1 MPTVATPADL
11 GVRRLSEHLQQ
22 RDPERDGARRA
33 LRAAIFI
40 PIAAAASFAVA
51 GDNQTPIFTILGS
64 IALLIAADFPGT
76 VSTRALGYFGLA
88 INGAALIT
96 LGTLAAP
103 HPWVAVPLCLVVGM
117 AVNFLGLLSEVVAAG
132 QRATL
137 MIFILPV
144 CIRPVAPLGD
154 RIFGWVIALLICV
167 PAALFVFPPRYDSEL
182 RRQATRVCA
191 ALADR
196 IERTCSAQEV
206 SNAIDALRAG
216 FFSGTVRPVAM
227 TAGSR
232 ALIRVGSDLSWLC
245 DRVDSDTS
253 TLLGQTT
260 GAATRVLR
268 ACAAVLSPDAPP
280 GARSELESALAAHRT
295 ASISRYH
302 DEVTALLADPDD
314 ASAVQRGRT
323 VMSRRTMSGSIGLTG
338 RIIAAAAA
346 ADTRPLWARMLGRQL
361 PETGIADR
369 VYTKRAALASLG
381 GYLSTGSATALNSLR
396 TGLALALAVVVTI
409 VFPIQNGLWV
419 VLGALSVL
427 RSSAASTGTTA
438 VRAIIGTVIGFVI
451 GTVVIGLLG
460 VDPIVMWILLP
471 IVAFGSTYVS
481 QVGSFMA
488 GQAMF
493 TMMVFIVF
501 NLIQPT
507 GWKVGLV
514 RIEDIV
520 LGAAVGL
527 TASVLLWPRG
537 ATASVRRAV
546 AAALEV
552 NSRYLTAAVA
562 RVTRGASEQADDAV
576 MALSQDTLT
585 AVRTYGDAVRNYLS
599 EAAGAVDTSLLD
611 TDSRIPRM
619 RTTSDVIADIPPPPL
634 DVYPRARKVLEEH
647 TAAVCALLA
656 GDDAARVLP
665 PISDDFVPAL
675 RAEAGTGEL
684 AVAAALPLVT
694 TAANIGELEL
704 TYGAIREEEV
714 S

>member
-1 MPTVATPADL
+1 MI
-11 GVRRLSEHLQQ
+11 RQWSEHLRQ

-40 PIAAAASFAVA
+40 PLAAAASFAVA

-76 VSTRALGYFGLA
+76 MGTRALGYFGLA
-88 INGAALIT
+88 INGAVLIT

-103 HPWVAVPLCLVVGM
+103 HPWVAVPLCLIVGM
-117 AVNFLGLLSEVVAAG
+117 AVNFLGLLSEVIAAG

-182 RRQATRVCA
+182 RRQAIRVCA

-196 IERTCSAQEV
+196 IEGTCSAQEV
-206 SNAIDALRAG
+206 SAAIGALRTG
-216 FFSGTVRPVAM
+216 FSTGAVRPITM

-232 ALIRVGSDLSWLC
+232 ALIRVVPELGWLC
-245 DRVDSDTS
+245 HRVDSYTS

-280 GARSELESALAAHRT
+280 GARSELESALATHRT

-346 ADTRPLWARMLGRQL
+346 ADTRPLWARILGRQL

-369 VYTKRAALASLG
+369 VYTKRAALSSLG
-381 GYLSTGSATALNSLR
+381 GYISTGSATVLNSLR

-427 RSSAASTGTTA
+427 RSSASSTGTTA
-438 VRAIIGTVIGFVI
+438 VRAIVGTVIGFIVGAVI
-451 GTVVIGLLG
+451 IGLLG

-471 IVAFGSTYVS
+471 IVSFGSTYVS

-546 AAALEV
+546 DAALAV
-552 NSRYLTAAVA
+552 SARYLTAAVA
-562 RVTRGASEQADDAV
+562 RVTRGASEQSDDAV

-585 AVRTYGDAVRNYLS
+585 AVRTYGDAVRDYLS
-599 EAAGAVDTSLLD
+599 EAAGAVDMSLLD
-611 TDSRIPRM
+611 NNSRIPRM

-634 DVYPRARKVLEEH
+634 NVYPAARKVLEEH
-647 TAAVCALLA
+647 TAAVCALLT
-656 GDDAARVLP
+656 GDGAPRVLP

-675 RAEAGTGEL
+675 RAEAGTGKL
-684 AVAAALPLVT
+684 AVAAAMPLVT
-694 TAANIGELEL
+694 AAANIGELEL
-704 TYGAIREEEV
+704 TYGAIREEKV
-714 S
+714 SN

>member
-1 MPTVATPADL
+1 MI
-11 GVRRLSEHLQQ
+11 RRWSEQLRQ
-22 RDPERDGARRA
+22 RDPERDGVRRA

-40 PIAAAASFAVA
+40 PLAAAASFAVA

-64 IALLIAADFPGT
+64 IALLIAADFPGA
-76 VSTRALGYFGLA
+76 VGTRALGYFGLA
-88 INGAALIT
+88 INGAVLIT

-117 AVNFLGLLSEVVAAG
+117 AVNFIGLLSEVVAAG

-196 IERTCSAQEV
+196 VEGTCSAQEV
-206 SNAIDALRAG
+206 SAAIDALRLG
-216 FFSGTVRPVAM
+216 FSSGAVRPITM

-232 ALIRVGSDLSWLC
+232 ALVRVVSELGWLC
-245 DRVDSDTS
+245 DRVDSDTGA
-253 TLLGQTT
+253 LLGQTT

-268 ACAAVLSPDAPP
+268 ACAAVLRPDAPA
-280 GARSELESALAAHRT
+280 GARSELEDALAAHRT
-295 ASISRYH
+295 AAISRYH

-314 ASAVQRGRT
+314 ASAVQRGTT

-346 ADTRPLWARMLGRQL
+346 ADNRPLWARMLGRQL

-369 VYTKRAALASLG
+369 VYTKRAAIASLG
-381 GYLSTGSATALNSLR
+381 GYLSTGSATVLNSLR

-409 VFPIQNGLWV
+409 VVPVQNGLWV

-451 GTVVIGLLG
+451 GAVIIGLLG
-460 VDPIVMWILLP
+460 VDPLVMWLLLP

-507 GWKVGLV
+507 GWKVGLI

-537 ATASVRRAV
+537 ATASVQRAV
-546 AAALEV
+546 DAALEV
-552 NSRYLTAAVA
+552 GSRYLTAAVA
-562 RVTRGASEQADDAV
+562 RVTRGASEQSDDAV
-576 MALSQDTLT
+576 MALGQDTLT

-611 TDSRIPRM
+611 TDSRIPRL
-619 RTTSDVIADIPPPPL
+619 RTTSDLIADIPPPPL
-634 DVYPRARKVLEEH
+634 DVYPGARKVLEEH
-647 TAAVCALLA
+647 TAAVCALLT
-656 GDDAARVLP
+656 GGGAARVLS

-675 RAEAGTGEL
+675 RAEAGVGKL

-704 TYGAIREEEV
+704 TYSAIRGEKV
-714 S
+714 TS

>member
-1 MPTVATPADL
+1 MI
-11 GVRRLSEHLQQ
+11 RRWSEQLRQ
-22 RDPERDGARRA
+22 RDPERDAARRA

-40 PIAAAASFAVA
+40 PLAAAASFAVA

-64 IALLIAADFPGT
+64 IALLIAADFPGS
-76 VSTRALGYFGLA
+76 VGTRALGYFGLA
-88 INGAALIT
+88 INGVVLIT
-96 LGTLAAP
+96 VGTLAAP
-103 HPWVAVPLCLVVGM
+103 HPWVAVPLCFGVGM
-117 AVNFLGLLSEVVAAG
+117 AVNFIGLLSEVIAAG

-196 IERTCSAQEV
+196 IEGTCSAQEV
-206 SNAIDALRAG
+206 SAAIDALRAG
-216 FFSGTVRPVAM
+216 FSSGAVRPVTM

-232 ALIRVGSDLSWLC
+232 ALVRVVTDLRWLC
-245 DRVDSDTS
+245 DRVDSDTGA
-253 TLLGQTT
+253 LLGQTT

-268 ACAAVLSPDAPP
+268 ACAAVLSPDAPA
-280 GARSELESALAAHRT
+280 GARSELEDALAAHR
-295 ASISRYH
+295 AVAISRYH

-314 ASAVQRGRT
+314 ASAVQQGRT

-338 RIIAAAAA
+338 RIISAAAA
-346 ADTRPLWARMLGRQL
+346 ADTRPLWARMFGRQL

-381 GYLSTGSATALNSLR
+381 GYLSTGSATVLNGLR

-409 VFPIQNGLWV
+409 VFPVQNGLWV

-438 VRAIIGTVIGFVI
+438 VRAVIGTVIGFII
-451 GTVVIGLLG
+451 GAAIIGLLG

-507 GWKVGLV
+507 GWQVGLI

-527 TASVLLWPRG
+527 TASLLLWPRG

-546 AAALEV
+546 DAALEV
-552 NSRYLTAAVA
+552 SLRYLTAAVA
-562 RVTRGASEQADDAV
+562 RVTRGESEQSDDAV

-611 TDSRIPRM
+611 TDSRIPRL
-619 RTTSDVIADIPPPPL
+619 RTTSDLIADIPPPPL

-656 GDDAARVLP
+656 GDGAAHVLS
-665 PISDDFVPAL
+665 PINDDFVPAL
-675 RAEAGTGEL
+675 RAEAGAVTL

-704 TYGAIREEEV
+704 TYGPIREETV

>member
-1 MPTVATPADL
+1 MIGQLTDQL
-11 GVRRLSEHLQQ
+11 RK
-22 RDPERDGARRA
+22 RDPERDGVRRA

-51 GDNQTPIFTILGS
+51 ADNQTPIFTILGS

-76 VSTRALGYFGLA
+76 VGTRALSYCGLA
-88 INGAALIT
+88 INGALLIT

-103 HPWVAVPLCLVVGM
+103 HPWVAVPLCLVVGA
-117 AVNFLGLLSEVVAAG
+117 AVNVFGLLSEVVAAG

-137 MIFILPV
+137 MVFILPV

-196 IERTCSAQEV
+196 IEGTCSAQEV
-206 SNAIDALRAG
+206 SAAISALRAG
-216 FFSGTVRPVAM
+216 FLNGAARPVAM

-232 ALIRVGSDLSWLC
+232 ALVRVGSELSWLC
-245 DRVDSDTS
+245 DRVDSDTGA
-253 TLLGQTT
+253 LLGETT
-260 GAATRVLR
+260 GAATRDLR
-268 ACAAVLSPDAPP
+268 ACAAVLSPDAPS
-280 GARSELESALAAHRT
+280 GARVELENALAAHRT
-295 ASISRYH
+295 AAISRYQ

-381 GYLSTGSATALNSLR
+381 GYLSTGSVTVLNSLR
-396 TGLALALAVVVTI
+396 TGLALALAVVVTL
-409 VFPIQNGLWV
+409 VFPVQNGLWV

-438 VRAIIGTVIGFVI
+438 LRAIVGTVIGFVI
-451 GTVVIGLLG
+451 GAVIIGLLG
-460 VDPIVMWILLP
+460 VDPIVMWMLLP
-471 IVAFGSTYVS
+471 VVAFGSTYVS

-527 TASVLLWPRG
+527 TASVLLGPRG
-537 ATASVRRAV
+537 ATESVRRAV
-546 AAALEV
+546 DAALEV
-552 NSRYLTAAVA
+552 SSRYLTVAVA
-562 RVTRGASEQADDAV
+562 RVTRGASEQSDDAV
-576 MALSQDTLT
+576 MALSQDALT

-599 EAAGAVDTSLLD
+599 EAGGAVDTSLLD
-611 TDSRIPRM
+611 TDSRIPRL
-619 RTTSDVIADIPPPPL
+619 RTTSDMIADIPPPPL
-634 DVYPRARKVLEEH
+634 NVYPRARKVLEEH

-656 GDDAARVLP
+656 DGGAARVLP

-675 RAEAGTGEL
+675 RAEAGAGPL

-694 TAANIGELEL
+694 PAANIGELEL
-704 TYGAIREEEV
+704 TYSATHEELV

>member
-1 MPTVATPADL
+1 MIGQLTDQL
-11 GVRRLSEHLQQ
+11 RK
-22 RDPERDGARRA
+22 RDPERDGVRRA

-51 GDNQTPIFTILGS
+51 ADNQTPIFTILGS

-76 VSTRALGYFGLA
+76 VGTRALSYCGLA
-88 INGAALIT
+88 INGALLIT

-103 HPWVAVPLCLVVGM
+103 HPWVAVPLCLVVGA
-117 AVNFLGLLSEVVAAG
+117 AVNVFGLLSEVVAAG

-137 MIFILPV
+137 MVFILPV

-196 IERTCSAQEV
+196 IEGTCSAQEV
-206 SNAIDALRAG
+206 SAAISALRAG
-216 FFSGTVRPVAM
+216 FLNGAARPVAM

-232 ALIRVGSDLSWLC
+232 ALVRVLSELSWLC
-245 DRVDSDTS
+245 NRVDPDTGA
-253 TLLGQTT
+253 LLGETT

-268 ACAAVLSPDAPP
+268 ACAAVLSPDAPS
-280 GARSELESALAAHRT
+280 GARVELENALAAHRT
-295 ASISRYH
+295 AAISRYQ

-381 GYLSTGSATALNSLR
+381 GYLSTGSVTVLNSLR
-396 TGLALALAVVVTI
+396 TGLALALAVVVTL
-409 VFPIQNGLWV
+409 VFPVQNGLWV

-438 VRAIIGTVIGFVI
+438 LRAIVGTVIGFVI
-451 GTVVIGLLG
+451 GAVIIGLLG
-460 VDPIVMWILLP
+460 VDPIVMWMLLP
-471 IVAFGSTYVS
+471 VVAFGSTYVS

-537 ATASVRRAV
+537 ATESVRRAV
-546 AAALEV
+546 DAALEV
-552 NSRYLTAAVA
+552 SSRYLTVAVA
-562 RVTRGASEQADDAV
+562 RVTRGASEQSDDAV
-576 MALSQDTLT
+576 MALSQDALT

-599 EAAGAVDTSLLD
+599 EAGGAVDTSLLD
-611 TDSRIPRM
+611 TDSRIPRL
-619 RTTSDVIADIPPPPL
+619 RTTSDMIADIPPPPL
-634 DVYPRARKVLEEH
+634 NVYPSARKVLEEH

-656 GDDAARVLP
+656 DGGAARVLP

-675 RAEAGTGEL
+675 RAEAGAGPL

-704 TYGAIREEEV
+704 TYSATHEELV

>member
-1 MPTVATPADL
+1 MIGQLTEQL
-11 GVRRLSEHLQQ
+11 RK
-22 RDPERDGARRA
+22 RDPERDGVRRA

-51 GDNQTPIFTILGS
+51 ADNQTPIFTILGS

-76 VSTRALGYFGLA
+76 VGTRALGYFGLA
-88 INGAALIT
+88 INGALLIT

-103 HPWVAVPLCLVVGM
+103 HPWVAVPLCLVVGA
-117 AVNFLGLLSEVVAAG
+117 AVNVFGLLSEVVAAG

-137 MIFILPV
+137 MVFILPV

-196 IERTCSAQEV
+196 IEGTCSAQEV
-206 SNAIDALRAG
+206 SAAIGALRAG
-216 FFSGTVRPVAM
+216 FLNGAARPVAM

-232 ALIRVGSDLSWLC
+232 ALVRVLSELSWLC
-245 DRVDSDTS
+245 DRVDSDTGA
-253 TLLGQTT
+253 LLGETT

-268 ACAAVLSPDAPP
+268 ACAAVLSPDAPS
-280 GARSELESALAAHRT
+280 GARVELENALAAHRT
-295 ASISRYH
+295 AAISRYQ

-381 GYLSTGSATALNSLR
+381 GYLSTGSVTVLNSLR
-396 TGLALALAVVVTI
+396 TGLALALAVVVTL
-409 VFPIQNGLWV
+409 VFPVQNGLWV

-438 VRAIIGTVIGFVI
+438 LRAIVGTVIGFVI
-451 GTVVIGLLG
+451 GAVIIGLLG

-471 IVAFGSTYVS
+471 VVAFGSTYVS

-537 ATASVRRAV
+537 ATESVRRAV
-546 AAALEV
+546 DAALEV
-552 NSRYLTAAVA
+552 SSRYLTAAVA
-562 RVTRGASEQADDAV
+562 RVTRGASEQSDDAV
-576 MALSQDTLT
+576 MALSQDALT

-599 EAAGAVDTSLLD
+599 EAGGAVDTSLLD
-611 TDSRIPRM
+611 TDSRIPRL
-619 RTTSDVIADIPPPPL
+619 RTTSDMIADIPPPPL
-634 DVYPRARKVLEEH
+634 NVYPSARKVLEEH

-656 GDDAARVLP
+656 DGGAARVLP

-675 RAEAGTGEL
+675 RAEAGAGPL

-704 TYGAIREEEV
+704 TYSATHQELV

>member
-1 MPTVATPADL
+1 MIGQLTEQL
-11 GVRRLSEHLQQ
+11 RK
-22 RDPERDGARRA
+22 RDPERDGVRRA

-51 GDNQTPIFTILGS
+51 ADNQTPIFTILGS

-76 VSTRALGYFGLA
+76 VGTRALGYFGLA
-88 INGAALIT
+88 INGALLIT

-103 HPWVAVPLCLVVGM
+103 HPWVAVPLCLVVGA
-117 AVNFLGLLSEVVAAG
+117 AVNVFGLLSEVVAAG

-137 MIFILPV
+137 MVFILPV

-196 IERTCSAQEV
+196 IEGTCSAQEV
-206 SNAIDALRAG
+206 SAAIGALRAG
-216 FFSGTVRPVAM
+216 FLNGAARPVAM

-232 ALIRVGSDLSWLC
+232 ALVRVLSELSWLC
-245 DRVDSDTS
+245 DRVDPDTGA
-253 TLLGQTT
+253 LLGETT

-268 ACAAVLSPDAPP
+268 ACAAVLSPDAPS
-280 GARSELESALAAHRT
+280 GARVELENALAAHRT
-295 ASISRYH
+295 AAISRYQ

-381 GYLSTGSATALNSLR
+381 GYLSTGSVTVLNSLR
-396 TGLALALAVVVTI
+396 TGLALALAVVVTL
-409 VFPIQNGLWV
+409 VFPVQNGLWV

-438 VRAIIGTVIGFVI
+438 LRAIVGTVIGFVI
-451 GTVVIGLLG
+451 GAVIIGLLG

-471 IVAFGSTYVS
+471 VVAFGSTYVS

-537 ATASVRRAV
+537 ATESVRRAV
-546 AAALEV
+546 DAALEV
-552 NSRYLTAAVA
+552 SSRYLTAAVV
-562 RVTRGASEQADDAV
+562 RVTRGASEQSDDAV
-576 MALSQDTLT
+576 MALSQDALT

-599 EAAGAVDTSLLD
+599 EAGGAVDTSLLD
-611 TDSRIPRM
+611 TDSRIPRL
-619 RTTSDVIADIPPPPL
+619 RTTSDMIADIPPPPL
-634 DVYPRARKVLEEH
+634 NVYPSARKVLEEH

-656 GDDAARVLP
+656 DGGAARVLP

-675 RAEAGTGEL
+675 RAEAGAGPL

-704 TYGAIREEEV
+704 TYSATHEELV

>member
-1 MPTVATPADL
+1 MIGQLTDQL
-11 GVRRLSEHLQQ
+11 RK
-22 RDPERDGARRA
+22 RDPERDGVRRA

-51 GDNQTPIFTILGS
+51 ADNQTPIFTILGS

-76 VSTRALGYFGLA
+76 VGTRALSYCGLA
-88 INGAALIT
+88 INGALLIT

-103 HPWVAVPLCLVVGM
+103 HPWVAVPLCLVVGA
-117 AVNFLGLLSEVVAAG
+117 AVNVFGLLSEVVAAG

-137 MIFILPV
+137 MVFILPV

-196 IERTCSAQEV
+196 IEGTCSAQEV
-206 SNAIDALRAG
+206 SAAISALRAG
-216 FFSGTVRPVAM
+216 FLNGAARPVAM

-232 ALIRVGSDLSWLC
+232 ALVRVLSELSWLC
-245 DRVDSDTS
+245 DRVDSDTGA
-253 TLLGQTT
+253 LLGETT

-268 ACAAVLSPDAPP
+268 ACAAVLSPDAPS
-280 GARSELESALAAHRT
+280 GARVELENALAAHRT
-295 ASISRYH
+295 AAISRYQ

-381 GYLSTGSATALNSLR
+381 GYLSTGSVTVLNSLR
-396 TGLALALAVVVTI
+396 TGLALALAVVVTL
-409 VFPIQNGLWV
+409 VFPVQNGLWV

-438 VRAIIGTVIGFVI
+438 LRAIVGTVIGFVI
-451 GTVVIGLLG
+451 GAVIIGLLG
-460 VDPIVMWILLP
+460 VDPIVMWMLLP
-471 IVAFGSTYVS
+471 VVAFGSTYVS

-537 ATASVRRAV
+537 ATESVRRAV
-546 AAALEV
+546 DAALEV
-552 NSRYLTAAVA
+552 SSRYLTVAVA
-562 RVTRGASEQADDAV
+562 RVTRGASEQSDDAV
-576 MALSQDTLT
+576 MALSQDALT

-599 EAAGAVDTSLLD
+599 EAGGAVDTSLLD
-611 TDSRIPRM
+611 TDSRIPRL
-619 RTTSDVIADIPPPPL
+619 RTTSDMIADIPPPPL
-634 DVYPRARKVLEEH
+634 NVYPSARKVLEEH

-656 GDDAARVLP
+656 DGGAARVLP

-675 RAEAGTGEL
+675 RAEAGAGPL

-704 TYGAIREEEV
+704 TYSATHEELV

>member
-1 MPTVATPADL
+1 MIGQLTDQL
-11 GVRRLSEHLQQ
+11 RK
-22 RDPERDGARRA
+22 RDPERDGVRRA

-51 GDNQTPIFTILGS
+51 ADNQTPIFTILGS

-76 VSTRALGYFGLA
+76 VGTRALSYCGLA
-88 INGAALIT
+88 INGALLIT

-103 HPWVAVPLCLVVGM
+103 HPWVAVPLCLVVGA
-117 AVNFLGLLSEVVAAG
+117 AVNVFGLLSEVVAAG

-137 MIFILPV
+137 MVFILPV

-196 IERTCSAQEV
+196 IEGTCSAQEV
-206 SNAIDALRAG
+206 SAAISALRAG
-216 FFSGTVRPVAM
+216 FLNGAARPVAM

-232 ALIRVGSDLSWLC
+232 ALVRVGSELSWLC
-245 DRVDSDTS
+245 DRVDSDTGA
-253 TLLGQTT
+253 LLGETT

-268 ACAAVLSPDAPP
+268 ACAAVLSPDAPS
-280 GARSELESALAAHRT
+280 GARVELENALAAHRT
-295 ASISRYH
+295 AAISRYQ

-381 GYLSTGSATALNSLR
+381 GYLSTGSVTVLNSLR
-396 TGLALALAVVVTI
+396 TGLALALAVVVTL
-409 VFPIQNGLWV
+409 VFPVQNGLWV

-438 VRAIIGTVIGFVI
+438 LRAIVGTVIGFVI
-451 GTVVIGLLG
+451 GAVIIGLLG
-460 VDPIVMWILLP
+460 VDPIVMWMLLP
-471 IVAFGSTYVS
+471 VVAFGSTYVS

-537 ATASVRRAV
+537 ATESVRRAV
-546 AAALEV
+546 DAALEV
-552 NSRYLTAAVA
+552 SSRYLTVAVA
-562 RVTRGASEQADDAV
+562 RVTRGASEQSDDAV
-576 MALSQDTLT
+576 MALSQDALT

-599 EAAGAVDTSLLD
+599 EAGGAVDTSLLD
-611 TDSRIPRM
+611 TDSRIPRL
-619 RTTSDVIADIPPPPL
+619 RTTSDMIADIPPPPL
-634 DVYPRARKVLEEH
+634 NVYPSARKVLEEH

-656 GDDAARVLP
+656 DGGAARVLP

-675 RAEAGTGEL
+675 RAEAGAGPL

-704 TYGAIREEEV
+704 T
-714 S
+714 

>member
-1 MPTVATPADL
+1 L
-11 GVRRLSEHLQQ
+11 E
-22 RDPERDGARRA
+22 
-33 LRAAIFI
+33 
-40 PIAAAASFAVA
+40 
-51 GDNQTPIFTILGS
+51 
-64 IALLIAADFPGT
+64 
-76 VSTRALGYFGLA
+76 
-88 INGAALIT
+88 
-96 LGTLAAP
+96 
-103 HPWVAVPLCLVVGM
+103 
-117 AVNFLGLLSEVVAAG
+117 
-132 QRATL
+132 
-137 MIFILPV
+137 
-144 CIRPVAPLGD
+144 
-154 RIFGWVIALLICV
+154 
-167 PAALFVFPPRYDSEL
+167 
-182 RRQATRVCA
+182 A
-191 ALADR
+191 ALAD
-196 IERTCSAQEV
+196 
-206 SNAIDALRAG
+206 
-216 FFSGTVRPVAM
+216 
-227 TAGSR
+227 
-232 ALIRVGSDLSWLC
+232 
-245 DRVDSDTS
+245 
-253 TLLGQTT
+253 
-260 GAATRVLR
+260 
-268 ACAAVLSPDAPP
+268 
-280 GARSELESALAAHRT
+280 HRT
-295 ASISRYH
+295 ASISRYR
-302 DEVTALLADPDD
+302 DEVTAVLADPDD

-381 GYLSTGSATALNSLR
+381 GYLSTGSATVLNSLR

-409 VFPIQNGLWV
+409 VFPVQNGLWV

-451 GTVVIGLLG
+451 GTVIIGLLG
-460 VDPIVMWILLP
+460 VDPIVMWVLLP

-501 NLIQPT
+501 NLIQPI
-507 GWKVGLV
+507 GWKVGLI

-537 ATASVRRAV
+537 TTSSVRRAV
-546 AAALEV
+546 NAALEV
-552 NSRYLTAAVA
+552 SLRYLTAAVA
-562 RVTRGASEQADDAV
+562 RVTRGESEQSDDAV

-585 AVRTYGDAVRNYLS
+585 AKRTYGDAVRNYLS
-599 EAAGAVDTSLLD
+599 ETAGAVDTSLLD
-611 TDSRIPRM
+611 TDSRIPRL

-656 GDDAARVLP
+656 DGGTAHVLP

-675 RAEAGTGEL
+675 RAEAGVGEL

-704 TYGAIREEEV
+704 TYGAIREATV

>member
-1 MPTVATPADL
+1 MIGQLTDQL
-11 GVRRLSEHLQQ
+11 RK
-22 RDPERDGARRA
+22 RDPERDGVRRA

-51 GDNQTPIFTILGS
+51 ADNQTPIFTILGS

-76 VSTRALGYFGLA
+76 GGTRALSYCGLA
-88 INGAALIT
+88 INGALLIT

-103 HPWVAVPLCLVVGM
+103 HPWVAVPLCLVVGA
-117 AVNFLGLLSEVVAAG
+117 AVNVFGLLSEVVAAG

-137 MIFILPV
+137 MVFILPV

-196 IERTCSAQEV
+196 IEGTCSAQEV
-206 SNAIDALRAG
+206 SAAISALRAG
-216 FFSGTVRPVAM
+216 FLNGAARPVAM

-232 ALIRVGSDLSWLC
+232 ALVRVLSELSWLC
-245 DRVDSDTS
+245 DRVDSDTGA
-253 TLLGQTT
+253 LLGETT

-268 ACAAVLSPDAPP
+268 ACAAVLSPDAPS
-280 GARSELESALAAHRT
+280 GARVELENALAAHRT
-295 ASISRYH
+295 AAISRYQ

-381 GYLSTGSATALNSLR
+381 GYLSTGSVTVLNSLR
-396 TGLALALAVVVTI
+396 TGLALALAVVVTL
-409 VFPIQNGLWV
+409 VFPVQNGLWV

-438 VRAIIGTVIGFVI
+438 LRAIVGTVIGFVI
-451 GTVVIGLLG
+451 GAVIIGLLG
-460 VDPIVMWILLP
+460 VDPIVMWMLLP
-471 IVAFGSTYVS
+471 VVAFGSTYVS

-537 ATASVRRAV
+537 ATESVRRAV
-546 AAALEV
+546 DAALEV
-552 NSRYLTAAVA
+552 SSRYLTVAVA
-562 RVTRGASEQADDAV
+562 RVTRGASEQSDDAV
-576 MALSQDTLT
+576 MALSQDALT

-599 EAAGAVDTSLLD
+599 EAGGAVDTSLLD
-611 TDSRIPRM
+611 TDSRIPRL
-619 RTTSDVIADIPPPPL
+619 RTTSDMIADIPPPPL
-634 DVYPRARKVLEEH
+634 NVYPSARKVLEEH

-656 GDDAARVLP
+656 DGGAARVLP

-675 RAEAGTGEL
+675 RAEAGAGPL

-704 TYGAIREEEV
+704 TYSATHEELV

>member
-1 MPTVATPADL
+1 MIGQLTDQL
-11 GVRRLSEHLQQ
+11 RK
-22 RDPERDGARRA
+22 RDPERDGVRRA

-51 GDNQTPIFTILGS
+51 ADNQTPIFTILGS

-76 VSTRALGYFGLA
+76 VGTRALSYCGLA
-88 INGAALIT
+88 INGALLIT

-103 HPWVAVPLCLVVGM
+103 HPWVAVPLCLVVGA
-117 AVNFLGLLSEVVAAG
+117 AVNVFGLLSEVVAAG

-137 MIFILPV
+137 MVFILPV

-196 IERTCSAQEV
+196 IEGTCSAQEV
-206 SNAIDALRAG
+206 SAAISALRAG
-216 FFSGTVRPVAM
+216 FLNGAARPVAM

-232 ALIRVGSDLSWLC
+232 ALVRVGSELSWLC
-245 DRVDSDTS
+245 DRVDSDTGA
-253 TLLGQTT
+253 LLGETT

-268 ACAAVLSPDAPP
+268 ACAAVLSPDAPS
-280 GARSELESALAAHRT
+280 GARVELENALAAHRT
-295 ASISRYH
+295 AAISRYQ

-381 GYLSTGSATALNSLR
+381 GYLSTGSVTVLNSLR
-396 TGLALALAVVVTI
+396 TGLALALAVVVTL
-409 VFPIQNGLWV
+409 VFPVQNGLWV

-438 VRAIIGTVIGFVI
+438 LRAIVGTVIGFVI
-451 GTVVIGLLG
+451 GAVIIGLLG
-460 VDPIVMWILLP
+460 VDPIVMWMLLP
-471 IVAFGSTYVS
+471 VVAFGSTYVS

-537 ATASVRRAV
+537 ATESVRRAV
-546 AAALEV
+546 DAALEV
-552 NSRYLTAAVA
+552 SSRYLTVAVA
-562 RVTRGASEQADDAV
+562 RVTRGASEQSDDAV
-576 MALSQDTLT
+576 MALSQDALT

-599 EAAGAVDTSLLD
+599 EAGGAVDTSLLD
-611 TDSRIPRM
+611 TDSRIPRL
-619 RTTSDVIADIPPPPL
+619 RTTSDMIADIPPPPL
-634 DVYPRARKVLEEH
+634 NVYPSARKVLEEH

-656 GDDAARVLP
+656 DGGAARVLP

-675 RAEAGTGEL
+675 RAEAGAGPL

-704 TYGAIREEEV
+704 TYSATHEELV

>member
-1 MPTVATPADL
+1 MIGQLTDQL
-11 GVRRLSEHLQQ
+11 RK
-22 RDPERDGARRA
+22 RDPERDGVRRA

-51 GDNQTPIFTILGS
+51 ADNQTPIFTILGS

-76 VSTRALGYFGLA
+76 VGTRALSYCGLA
-88 INGAALIT
+88 INGALLIT

-103 HPWVAVPLCLVVGM
+103 HPWVAVPLCLVVGA
-117 AVNFLGLLSEVVAAG
+117 AVNVFGLLSEVVAAG

-137 MIFILPV
+137 MVFILPV

-196 IERTCSAQEV
+196 IEGTCSAQEV
-206 SNAIDALRAG
+206 SAAISALRAG
-216 FFSGTVRPVAM
+216 FLNGAARPVAM

-232 ALIRVGSDLSWLC
+232 ALVRVLSELSWLC
-245 DRVDSDTS
+245 DRVDSDTGA
-253 TLLGQTT
+253 LLGETT

-268 ACAAVLSPDAPP
+268 ACAAVLSPDAPS
-280 GARSELESALAAHRT
+280 GARVELENALAAHRT
-295 ASISRYH
+295 AAISRYQ

-381 GYLSTGSATALNSLR
+381 GYLSTGSVTVLNSLR
-396 TGLALALAVVVTI
+396 TGLALALAVVVTL
-409 VFPIQNGLWV
+409 VFPVQNGLWV

-438 VRAIIGTVIGFVI
+438 LRAIVGTVIGFVI
-451 GTVVIGLLG
+451 GAVIIGLLG
-460 VDPIVMWILLP
+460 VDPIVMWMLLP
-471 IVAFGSTYVS
+471 VVAFGSTYVS

-537 ATASVRRAV
+537 ATESVRRAV
-546 AAALEV
+546 DAALEV
-552 NSRYLTAAVA
+552 SSRYLTVAVA
-562 RVTRGASEQADDAV
+562 RVTRGASEQSDDAV
-576 MALSQDTLT
+576 MALSQDALT

-599 EAAGAVDTSLLD
+599 EAGGAVDTSLLD
-611 TDSRIPRM
+611 TDSRIPRL
-619 RTTSDVIADIPPPPL
+619 RTTSDMIADIPPPPL
-634 DVYPRARKVLEEH
+634 NVYPSARKVLEEH

-656 GDDAARVLP
+656 DGGAARVLP

-675 RAEAGTGEL
+675 RAEAGGGPL

-704 TYGAIREEEV
+704 TYSATHEELV